1 MRIATGLLAVVGAFF
16 LILQVLWFAK
26 VEVAWLPYVAHG
38 LGAFLAGAAMV
49 RAAPQLSLHEA
60 FITGIVAIATLAVIT
75 WTLPKAFLLTAAD
88 PANRYTILPIVVAG
102 SGLSCMGGAW
112 LFRTANVTQLWI
124 GVLAAFVTTC
134 AVQLGLRFGSL
145 VGVPLTTTAVT
156 LEMFVLAG
164 IAGAATQLVVGPRAV
179 VSIAIGAAGYAA
191 LQLAIQLKSNTP
203 YEVGFLV
210 ALGGIIGG
218 AALGAYVSRR

>member
-112 LFRTANVTQLWI
+112 LFRTANVTQLCLECHTETQGI
-124 GVLAAFVTTC
+124 GAPNTPSFHNLAQAKWRNCTTC
-134 AVQLGLRFGSL
+134 HVMIHGSMSH
-145 VGVPLTTTAVT
+145 PLY
-156 LEMFVLAG
+156 F
-164 IAGAATQLVVGPRAV
+164 R
-179 VSIAIGAAGYAA
+179 
-191 LQLAIQLKSNTP
+191 
-203 YEVGFLV
+203 
-210 ALGGIIGG
+210 
-218 AALGAYVSRR
+218 